1 MATNL
6 SPELLALLQQQNAG
20 TYNKNNLQAILSDG
34 RYYMPEYGGGGG
46 GGEGGFD
53 NPGTFNGY
61 QSYREEDAGKKQGT
75 GQFFG
80 ADGTYKNDY
89 EWKDDNLNEMLF
101 ALAAGGLA
109 FLPGGAVST
118 LSGGAPAT
126 GAASAGGYGVA
137 GDAYL
142 PGAFGAAGDAA
153 MPGALS
159 IGGSLGTA
167 APLTGL
173 EGYLAAGGAAAG
185 GAAGASGAAGGS
197 GAAAAGG
204 SGLLS
209 SLGGASSLLG
219 PAATVLGGLAGSQGQ
234 KTEQTSERKTDPRV
248 DPYLF
253 GDGTNPGLLGYTQ
266 QLLARQMAPGG
277 LQGYDDM
284 KSLGLLNM
292 NIPVAGNGF
301 SRFSNR

>member
-20 TYNKNNLQAILSDG
+20 TYNKNNLSPLLQGG
-34 RYYMPEYGGGGG
+34 RYYIPEYGGGGG

-61 QSYREEDAGKKQGT
+61 QSYREEDAGAKQGT

-80 ADGTYKNDY
+80 ADGAYKNDY

-101 ALAAGGLA
+101 LAAAGGLA

-118 LSGGAPAT
+118 LSGG
-126 GAASAGGYGVA
+126 GA
-137 GDAYL
+137 
-142 PGAFGAAGDAA
+142 GAGAAGV
-153 MPGALS
+153 PGVGEAGWGMDLGMEGLAGATPAS
-159 IGGSLGTA
+159 GLGATLTGTA
-167 APLTGL
+167 GGGLTAAG
-173 EGYLAAGGAAAG
+173 AGGA
-185 GAAGASGAAGGS
+185 
-197 GAAAAGG
+197 G

-209 SLGGASSLLG
+209 TLGGASSLLG
-219 PAATVLGGLAGSQGQ
+219 PAATVLGGLAGAQGVE
-234 KTEQTSERKTDPRV
+234 KNETATRKTDPRV

-277 LQGYDDM
+277 LAGYDQM
-284 KSLGLLNM
+284 QRVGQGLLAA
-292 NIPVAGNGF
+292 PVAGNGF

>member
-6 SPELLALLQQQNAG
+6 TPELLALLQQQDAA
-20 TYNKNNLQAILSDG
+20 TFNKNNLSPFLQG
-34 RYYMPEYGGGGG
+34 GQYYQPQYAGGGG

-53 NPGTFNGY
+53 NPGSLAGYVGYDKSWDDGGNHQGEMFQVYNPDGSFNHDQAWNDDDY
-61 QSYREEDAGKKQGT
+61 KK
-75 GQFFG
+75 
-80 ADGTYKNDY
+80 
-89 EWKDDNLNEMLF
+89 NLGLF
-101 ALAAGGLA
+101 LAAAGGLA

-118 LSGGAPAT
+118 LT
-126 GAASAGGYGVA
+126 G
-137 GDAYL
+137 
-142 PGAFGAAGDAA
+142 
-153 MPGALS
+153 
-159 IGGSLGTA
+159 
-167 APLTGL
+167 
-173 EGYLAAGGAAAG
+173 G
-185 GAAGASGAAGGS
+185 GAAGAGGS
-197 GAAAAGG
+197 GAFLGEGMASGIPAWDAAAT
-204 SGLLS
+204 SAGLGLTAPAAATAAATA
-209 SLGGASSLLG
+209 GGAGALTTAAKTLASTAPSWLG
-219 PAATVLGGLAGSQGQ
+219 PAATVAGGLLGSQGQ

>member
-1 MATNL
+1 MATNSL

-20 TYNKNNLQAILSDG
+20 TYNKNNLQAILSGG

-61 QSYREEDAGKKQGT
+61 QSYREEDAGAKQGT

-109 FLPGGAVST
+109 MIPGGMAST
-118 LSGGAPAT
+118 LSGG
-126 GAASAGGYGVA
+126 
-137 GDAYL
+137 
-142 PGAFGAAGDAA
+142 GAAG
-153 MPGALS
+153 
-159 IGGSLGTA
+159 T
-167 APLTGL
+167 
-173 EGYLAAGGAAAG
+173 
-185 GAAGASGAAGGS
+185 GAAGAEGVSGMGYVNGADLMSDAFVANGGVGVGGFGGTSGSYLSNLVNGTGSLGSRVLGGTGAAEAGT
-197 GAAAAGG
+197 AASTAAKVA
-204 SGLLS
+204 
-209 SLGGASSLLG
+209 GGASTLGGLLG
-219 PAATVLGGLAGSQGQ
+219 PAAAVLGGLAGSQGQ

-284 KSLGLLNM
+284 RRVGQGLLAA
-292 NIPVAGNGF
+292 PVAGNGF